1 MALNLSACILDTLT
15 HNMAS
20 PQYNDIHLTCSHEPT
35 MAVSL
40 YKHSVISR
48 SLKICIGTVRQKK
61 IGLLLQ
67 IIKLAKLLHK
77 TKVRV
82 RPISQPVCKP
92 S

>member
-40 YKHSVISR
+40 YKHSDISR
-48 SLKICIGTVRQKK
+48 SLKICIGTVRQKRSVYFYK
-61 IGLLLQ
+61 SLNLLNSF
-67 IIKLAKLLHK
+67 IKRKYA
-77 TKVRV
+77 
-82 RPISQPVCKP
+82 
-92 S
+92 